1 MEDRCRIPQREKDH
15 EVSTSTPPHHLPP
28 DLAEGDAGTPLS
40 LEETT
45 SLVGDGFTCEDFAT
59 DDDFTTQDMNYEQGL
74 SLFWMNNVVY
84 SLGV

>member
-1 MEDRCRIPQREKDH
+1 MPSSSERERSQSQH
-15 EVSTSTPPHHLPP
+15 INTTSPTTITPP

-59 DDDFTTQDMNYEQGL
+59 HDDFATQDMNYEQGL